1 MKKNELQA
9 GMIVTHRDGEKGMLF
24 QSPRSNHYYIAYGY
38 GPVTFLDNYT
48 DDLCYYS
55 NSSFPPEPKKLK
67 PYPPK
72 DIIDAEMPDIN
83 FVTGEQPYIPWLQ
96 FACKGEEPTAYAYE
110 GIYTKMFESVE
121 PLYNKLLHDPFRNL
135 ILRDPDVTPGLDK
148 IIKGFEGIKRS
159 VSDINWEG
167 REG

>member
-48 DDLCYYS
+48 DDLCYYC

-72 DIIDAEMPDIN
+72 DIIESNEICIGLN
-83 FVTGEQPYIPWLQ
+83 SSNQ
-96 FACKGEEPTAYAYE
+96 YAKTNSKE
-110 GIYTKMFESVE
+110 
-121 PLYNKLLHDPFRNL
+121 
-135 ILRDPDVTPGLDK
+135 
-148 IIKGFEGIKRS
+148 
-159 VSDINWEG
+159 
-167 REG
+167 